1 MPGARLELELRGLP
15 EVSRR
20 LSRLAER
27 MGDPTPALNEVG
39 EALLNSTRE
48 RFRSRKAPDGTPWA
62 PLSEATK
69 QAKPKNKGK
78 VLVLEGQLMRSL
90 NYEADRDGLLFGSPE
105 VYAGTHQFGREA
117 RPGEG
122 LPFGGAAIPARPF
135 LGLSAED
142 IARIDEIFDDWLDPA

>member
-1 MPGARLELELRGLP
+1 MAGARLELELQGLGDLR
-15 EVSRR
+15 RR
-20 LSRLAER
+20 LSQLADR
-27 MGDPTPALNEVG
+27 VADPTPVLNKIGEV
-39 EALLNSTRE
+39 LLNSTRE

-69 QAKPKNKGK
+69 QAKPKNKSK
-78 VLVLEGQLMRSL
+78 VLVLEGQLMKTL

-105 VYAGTHQFGREA
+105 IYAGTHQFGREA

-142 IARIDEIFDDWLDPA
+142 IARIDEIFDDYLDLA